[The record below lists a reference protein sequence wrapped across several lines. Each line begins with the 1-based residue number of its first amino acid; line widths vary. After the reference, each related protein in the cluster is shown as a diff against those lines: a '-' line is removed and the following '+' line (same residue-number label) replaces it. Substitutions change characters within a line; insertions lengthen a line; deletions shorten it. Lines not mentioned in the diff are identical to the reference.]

1 MYTCRSCEREINTAS
16 ELCPYCGEDLTV
28 LPPLVRQDFAPD
40 SAHGGAAAPRKK
52 PSVLQRTL
60 RWTIVLATLCG
71 FLWYILFLPERTG
84 NSARAERQAVISL
97 EETLRAL
104 NAYADAQD
112 GSYPQAL
119 ESLGH
124 VVQHAAQQAL
134 AEGYQLEYV
143 PGERGQNGGVSH
155 FVLLARPRNYGYRN
169 FYVDESGIM
178 RATLDWREATSKD
191 PPLPNNRE

>member
-28 LPPLVRQDFAPD
+28 LPQLVPQVGTQD
-40 SAHGGAAAPRKK
+40 SAHGAAVSRKK
-52 PSVLQRTL
+52 PSFLQRTL
-60 RWTIVLATLCG
+60 RWTVVLATLCG

-104 NAYADAQD
+104 NAYADAQG

-119 ESLGH
+119 ESLGRG
-124 VVQHAAQQAL
+124 VQQAAQQAL

-143 PGERGQNGGVSH
+143 SGERGENGGVSH

-169 FYVDESGIM
+169 FYADESGIM
-178 RATLDWREATSKD
+178 RATLEKREATAKD
-191 PPLPNNRE
+191 PPLANNRE

>member
-28 LPPLVRQDFAPD
+28 LPQVVRQDGAQD
-40 SAHGGAAAPRKK
+40 SVHGGAAALAKK

-60 RWTIVLATLCG
+60 RWTLVLATLCG
-71 FLWYILFLPERTG
+71 FLWYILFLPQRTG
-84 NSARAERQAVISL
+84 NSARAEHQAVISL

-104 NAYADAQD
+104 NAYADAQG

-119 ESLGH
+119 ESLGRG
-124 VVQHAAQQAL
+124 VQQTAQQAL

-143 PGERGQNGGVSH
+143 SGERGENGGVSH
-155 FVLLARPRNYGYRN
+155 FVLLARPQNYGYRN
-169 FYVDESGIM
+169 FYADESGIL
-178 RATLDWREATSKD
+178 RATLEWREATAKD
-191 PPLPNNRE
+191 PPFAGNRE